1 MFEENGTI
9 VGRSACVRPVSHV
22 NGARIDGGP
31 DRGQSRRCEADED
44 SSAGRDDVVVT
55 PEPPGLMLGIVQ
67 NGPTQMVSGNI
78 YESLPAPSPVVTLE
92 DVLRRNPDIILVT
105 PIERGNILRSDRWRV
120 LPAVRNGRVLAYDT
134 NRVSRPSVK
143 LGEAAVSLARLF
155 HPGLLP

>member
-9 VGRSACVRPVSHV
+9 VGRSACIRPVSHV

-78 YESLPAPSPVVTLE
+78 YESLLRYNEKLEKSPTY
-92 DVLRRNPDIILVT
+92 
-105 PIERGNILRSDRWRV
+105 
-120 LPAVRNGRVLAYDT
+120 VRTFGIY
-134 NRVSRPSVK
+134 RPK
-143 LGEAAVSLARLF
+143 LCRF
-155 HPGLLP
+155 